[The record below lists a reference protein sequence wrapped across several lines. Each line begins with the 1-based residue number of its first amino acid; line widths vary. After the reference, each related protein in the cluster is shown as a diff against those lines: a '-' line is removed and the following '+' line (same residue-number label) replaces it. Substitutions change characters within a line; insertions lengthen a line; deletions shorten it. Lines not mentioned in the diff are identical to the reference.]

1 MSVVGALSDRPLAGR
16 AATEWPAGRPQ
27 IGAYEMRP
35 LGVFSEKKMN
45 EKFICVTNRKLVEG
59 DFLSWLDL
67 ILDRGVNGLP
77 APDRLILREKDLS
90 PADYTSLAR
99 RVLDLCSAKGKLC
112 ILHSYPESAL
122 ELGCEHIHLPL
133 EKLRHMSEEEK
144 SFFWTLG
151 ASVHSPEEA
160 REAEALG
167 ANYVTFGHVFV
178 TDCKKGLEPRG
189 LEALGSC
196 CAGVACPVYAIGG
209 ISEKNY
215 RDCLKAGAAGVCVMS
230 GYMRAA
236 GDDTR

>member
-1 MSVVGALSDRPLAGR
+1 MAANRALAEMS
-16 AATEWPAGRPQ
+16 
-27 IGAYEMRP
+27 P
-35 LGVFSEKKMN
+35 LGVFSGKKMN
-45 EKFICVTNRKLVEG
+45 EELICVTNRKLVKG
-59 DFLSWLDL
+59 DFLSWLDR

-77 APDRLILREKDLS
+77 APDRLILREKDLT

-99 RVLDLCSAKGKLC
+99 RVLDLCSTKGKLC
-112 ILHSYPESAL
+112 VLHSYPESAL

-133 EKLRHMSEEEK
+133 EKLRHMDEDGK
-144 SFFWTLG
+144 SFFQTIG

-167 ANYVTFGHVFV
+167 ATYVTFGHVFV

-196 CAGVACPVYAIGG
+196 CGGVACPVYAIGG
-209 ISEKNY
+209 INEKNY
-215 RDCLKAGAAGVCVMS
+215 RDCLKAGAAGVCIMS

-236 GDDTR
+236 GCHL